1 MSDEHLVKSTE
12 DEGPLEVTAGL
23 LVIGNEILSGR
34 TQDANLAFLG
44 RELGARGIR
53 LMEARV
59 IPDDEAVIVSALR
72 DARAR
77 FDYVFTT
84 GGIGPTHDDITVDCV
99 AKAFD
104 VPVVVHPKAKEIL
117 ENYYGD
123 RINEARLR
131 MARVPEGADLVE
143 NPVSMAPGI
152 QLDNVFIL
160 AGVPRIMQG
169 QFESLATGLR
179 GGLPRLARNVPAE
192 LAESEVAP
200 ALEALEARNDGVD
213 IGSYP
218 YMRDGR
224 IGTSLVLR
232 GTDGEQLDRVAAELV
247 DILATL
253 GVETQVYD
261 GEGG

>member
-1 MSDEHLVKSTE
+1 VSDEHLVETVE
-12 DEGPLEVTAGL
+12 DEGPVEVTAGL
-23 LVIGNEILSGR
+23 LVIGDEILSGR

-44 RELGARGIR
+44 KELGSRGIR

-59 IPDDEAVIVSALR
+59 IPDNEAVIVSALR
-72 DARAR
+72 EARAR

-104 VPVVVHPKAKEIL
+104 VPVVVHPKARQIL
-117 ENYYGD
+117 EDYYGA

-152 QLDNVFIL
+152 QLDNVYIL

-169 QFESLATGLR
+169 QFFSLAPGLR
-179 GGLPRLARNVPAE
+179 GGLPRLARNIPAE
-192 LAESEVAP
+192 VAESEVAP
-200 ALEALEARNDGVD
+200 ALEALEARHDGVD

-218 YMRDGR
+218 WMRHGR

-232 GTDGEQLDRVAAELV
+232 GTDAAQLDRVADELV
-247 DILATL
+247 AILAKL
-253 GVETQVYD
+253 GIQTQAYE